1 MIDFNFGLIGIAR
14 SLAVLLQSDG
24 SGAVIEEALLQM
36 DQNLNSFEFWIDDV
50 TNKEHTYCANNYVS

>member
-36 DQNLNSFEFWIDDV
+36 DQNLNSFEF
-50 TNKEHTYCANNYVS
+50 NKEHTYCANNYVS